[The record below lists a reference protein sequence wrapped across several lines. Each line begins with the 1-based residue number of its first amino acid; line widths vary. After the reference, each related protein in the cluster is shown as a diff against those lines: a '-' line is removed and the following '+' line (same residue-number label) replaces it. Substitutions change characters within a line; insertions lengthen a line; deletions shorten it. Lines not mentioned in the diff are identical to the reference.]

1 MLFVSV
7 TNVFVTEQAQDTM
20 TQQALSSKHADLKD
34 AFQAFNEMSQQ
45 LADSYRVLENKVVH
59 LDQELVTANND
70 RLRELTEKERV
81 ADRLQSLLKALP
93 AGVIVLDNDG
103 IVIECNPAAIDLLGS
118 PLVGLAWIDI
128 IHRAFAPQSDDGHDI
143 SLRDGR
149 KVSLSTQALGSEPG
163 QILLLQD
170 VTETRVLQDSLNRSK
185 RLSDMGEMAASL
197 AHQIR
202 TPLSSALLYSSPLLA
217 KKIDREKRIH
227 FTTRI
232 RSSLQQL
239 ENQVND
245 MLMFAKGGGS
255 AGCER
260 IIVSE
265 FLANVVQS
273 MEMQCQQHQVVIET
287 ACDDNNMYLLGT
299 RESLLGAFQNLISN
313 ALNAGGDKVSLKLQ
327 AKSIEHGGQS
337 MTVISLQD
345 NGPGISVDNQNKI
358 FEPFF
363 TTGSRGTGLGL
374 AVVKAVAHA
383 HKGVITVNSQE
394 DVGSTF
400 SMILPRHIST
410 SKESTE
416 IIMNDA
422 QNSAGT
428 EVA

>member
-7 TNVFVTEQAQDTM
+7 TNIFVTEQAQDIM
-20 TQQALSSKHADLKD
+20 TQQAVSPQHADLQD

-45 LADSYRVLENKVVH
+45 LADSYRVLEDKVVH
-59 LDQELVTANND
+59 LDEELATANND

-128 IHRAFAPQSDDGHDI
+128 IHRAFAPQRDDGHDI

-149 KVSLSTQALGSEPG
+149 KVSLSTQALGGEPG

-217 KKIDREKRIH
+217 KEIDGEKRVH
-227 FTTRI
+227 FANRI

-239 ENQVND
+239 ESQVND
-245 MLMFAKGGGS
+245 MLMFAKGGGTAS
-255 AGCER
+255 TEQ
-260 IIVSE
+260 IVVAE
-265 FLANVVQS
+265 FLAEVKRS
-273 MEMQCQQHQVVIET
+273 MEMQCQQHDAVIEIE
-287 ACDDNNMYLLGT
+287 CDDNNMSILGT
-299 RESLLGAFQNLISN
+299 YESLLGAFQNLISN
-313 ALNAGGDKVSLKLQ
+313 ALNAGGDKVELKLQ
-327 AKSIEHGGQS
+327 AKAIEYEGRPMVTLS
-337 MTVISLQD
+337 VQD
-345 NGPGISVDNQNKI
+345 NGPGISDENQQKI

-383 HKGVITVNSQE
+383 HKGVITVSSKENI
-394 DVGSTF
+394 GSTF
-400 SMILPRHIST
+400 SMILPCQMTDSDEFT
-410 SKESTE
+410 KT
-416 IIMNDA
+416 IMNKAYDNA
-422 QNSAGT
+422 ET

>member
-1 MLFVSV
+1 M
-7 TNVFVTEQAQDTM
+7 A
-20 TQQALSSKHADLKD
+20 QQALSPQHADLQD

-59 LDQELVTANND
+59 LDRELANANND

-93 AGVIVLDNDG
+93 AGVVVLDNDG

-149 KVSLSTQALGSEPG
+149 KVNLSTQALGAEPG

-170 VTETRVLQDSLNRSK
+170 VTETRALHDNLNRSK
-185 RLSDMGEMAASL
+185 RLSDMGEMAATL

-202 TPLSSALLYSSPLLA
+202 TPLSSALLYSAPLLA
-217 KKIDREKRIH
+217 NQIDSEKRVH

-245 MLMFAKGGGS
+245 MLMFAKGGS
-255 AGCER
+255 AGGEK
-260 IIVSE
+260 IVVNE
-265 FLANVVQS
+265 FLNELAQS
-273 MEMQCQQHQVVIET
+273 MEMQCKQHKT
-287 ACDDNNMYLLGT
+287 AIDIDCENKLMTVLGT

-313 ALNAGGDKVSLKLQ
+313 ALNAGGDKVELTLM
-327 AKSIEHGGQS
+327 ATSIRHDDLP
-337 MTVISLQD
+337 MMVISLQD
-345 NGPGISVDNQNKI
+345 NGPGIPEENQKKI

-383 HKGVITVNSQE
+383 HNGAVTVNSE
-394 DVGSTF
+394 EKVGSTF
-400 SMILPRHIST
+400 SMILPQHT
-410 SKESTE
+410 DTAEEFTE
-416 IIMNDA
+416 TIMNRS
-422 QNSAGT
+422 QISNEI

>member
-1 MLFVSV
+1 MLLVSI
-7 TNVFVTEQAQDTM
+7 TNVFVIEQAQDNM
-20 TQQALSSKHADLKD
+20 TQQALSPQHADLQN

-45 LADSYRVLENKVVH
+45 LADSYRVLEDKVVH
-59 LDQELVTANND
+59 LDQKLVTANND

-128 IHRAFAPQSDDGHDI
+128 IHRAFAPRSDDGHDI

-149 KVSLSTQALGSEPG
+149 KVSLSTQALGGEPG

-202 TPLSSALLYSSPLLA
+202 TPLSSALLYSSPLLG
-217 KKIDREKRIH
+217 KEISRDKRVH

-245 MLMFAKGGGS
+245 MLMFAKGGGTAS
-255 AGCER
+255 TEQ
-260 IIVSE
+260 IVVAE
-265 FLANVVQS
+265 FLVEVKQS
-273 MEMQCQQHQVVIET
+273 MEMQCQQREAVLEIEC
-287 ACDDNNMYLLGT
+287 ADHSMNILGT

-313 ALNAGGDKVSLKLQ
+313 ALNAGGDKVELKLQ
-327 AKSIEHGGQS
+327 AKAIEHDGLPMIALS
-337 MTVISLQD
+337 VQD
-345 NGPGISVDNQNKI
+345 NGPGISDENQQKI

-383 HKGVITVNSQE
+383 HKGVITVNSTE
-394 DVGSTF
+394 NIGSTF
-400 SMILPRHIST
+400 TMILPRQKANSDGFT
-410 SKESTE
+410 KT
-416 IIMNDA
+416 IINQARDC
-422 QNSAGT
+422 AGI

>member
-1 MLFVSV
+1 
-7 TNVFVTEQAQDTM
+7 M
-20 TQQALSSKHADLKD
+20 TQQALSSQQADLQD

-59 LDQELVTANND
+59 LDQELATANND

-128 IHRAFAPQSDDGHDI
+128 IHRAFAPQHDDGHDI

-170 VTETRVLQDSLNRSK
+170 VTETRVLQDSVNRSK
-185 RLSDMGEMAASL
+185 RLSDMGEMAATL

-202 TPLSSALLYSSPLLA
+202 TPLSSALLYSSHLLG
-217 KKIDREKRIH
+217 KQVDSEKRVH

-239 ENQVND
+239 ETQVND
-245 MLMFAKGGGS
+245 MLMFAKGGGNTE
-255 AGCER
+255 GER
-260 IIVSE
+260 IVVSQ
-265 FLANVVQS
+265 FLAGVAQS
-273 MEMQCQQHQVVIET
+273 MEMQCQQRHSTISID
-287 ACDDNNMYLLGT
+287 CDDNSSSILGT

-313 ALNAGGDKVSLKLQ
+313 ALNAGGDAVELILSAKL
-327 AKSIEHGGQS
+327 IEHEQRS
-337 MTVISLQD
+337 MIVISLQD
-345 NGPGISVDNQNKI
+345 NGPGISEANQQKI

-374 AVVKAVAHA
+374 AVVKAVAQA
-383 HKGVITVNSQE
+383 HNGEITVTSEENK
-394 DVGSTF
+394 GSTF
-400 SMILPRHIST
+400 SMVLPLLKST
-410 SKESTE
+410 SNEFKETVINKAHS
-416 IIMNDA
+416 
-422 QNSAGT
+422 SAGI

>member
-1 MLFVSV
+1 
-7 TNVFVTEQAQDTM
+7 M
-20 TQQALSSKHADLKD
+20 TQQALSSQHANLQD
-34 AFQAFNEMSQQ
+34 AFEAFNEMSQQ
-45 LADSYRVLENKVVH
+45 LADSYRVLESKVVH
-59 LDQELVTANND
+59 LDQELATANND

-93 AGVIVLDNDG
+93 AGVVVLDNDG

-118 PLVGLAWIDI
+118 PLVGLAWIDV
-128 IHRAFAPQSDDGHDI
+128 IHRAFAPQGDDGHDI

-149 KVSLSTQALGSEPG
+149 KVNLSTQALGSEPG

-170 VTETRVLQDSLNRSK
+170 VTETRALQDNLNRSK

-202 TPLSSALLYSSPLLA
+202 TPLSSALLYSSHLLG
-217 KKIDREKRIH
+217 KEVEKEKRVH

-245 MLMFAKGGGS
+245 MLMFAKGGS
-255 AGCER
+255 AGGER
-260 IIVSE
+260 IIASE
-265 FLANVVQS
+265 FLAEIKQS
-273 MEMQCQQHQVVIET
+273 MEMQCNQYDAVMEVE
-287 ACDDNNMYLLGT
+287 CDDNDMYVLGT
-299 RESLLGAFQNLISN
+299 REALLGAFQNLVSN
-313 ALNAGGDKVSLKLQ
+313 ALNAGGNKVELKLK
-327 AKSIEHGGQS
+327 ASSIHHDGLP
-337 MTVISLQD
+337 MVVISLQD
-345 NGPGISVDNQNKI
+345 NGPGISEVNQQKI

-383 HKGVITVNSQE
+383 HNGAITVNSSE
-394 DVGSTF
+394 NVGSTF
-400 SMILPRHIST
+400 SMILPRHKAT
-410 SKESTE
+410 SEEFTKT
-416 IIMNDA
+416 IMNRT
-422 QNSAGT
+422 NKSAGI